1 MTTTVVTGLGVIA
14 PTGLGVEDYWKAT
27 LEGRNGIAPITKF
40 DASGYPSS
48 LAGQVVGFH
57 AADHL
62 PGRLLPQTDHMT
74 RMALAAAQWAWDDAG
89 LDPAQL
95 PEFSAGVVT
104 ASSSGG
110 YEFGERELRNLWAK
124 GASYVSAY
132 QSFAW
137 FYAVNT
143 GQISIRHQMR
153 GPTGVLVSDQAGGAD
168 AIAHARRQIR
178 KGARVMLAGGVDSS
192 LCSWGWIAHLASGR
206 VSTADDPRRAYLPFS
221 ADARGH
227 VPGEGGA
234 LLVLEEET
242 AARARGARIYGVV
255 AGHAATLDPPP
266 GSGRP
271 STLEAALR
279 GALADADVHPDEVD
293 VVFCDGAA
301 IPELD
306 RIEAAAINA
315 VFGEGAVPVTVPK
328 TMTGRLFSGAVAL
341 DAAAALLSIRD
352 GVIPP
357 TINATAA
364 PDLGLDLVTET
375 PRSLPVRIAL
385 IVARGVG
392 GFNSALVLR
401 AA

>member
-14 PTGLGVEDYWKAT
+14 PTGLGVDDYWKAT

-221 ADARGH
+221 ADAEGTCPGKAEHCWYSKRKPQPGPAAPASTGLSRATPPRSTLRPEAA
-227 VPGEGGA
+227 VPA
-234 LLVLEEET
+234 PWKRPCAAPSPTRTSTPTKSTWSSAT
-242 AARARGARIYGVV
+242 A
-255 AGHAATLDPPP
+255 PPSRNST
-266 GSGRP
+266 GSKPQP
-271 STLEAALR
+271 ST
-279 GALADADVHPDEVD
+279 PS
-293 VVFCDGAA
+293 
-301 IPELD
+301 
-306 RIEAAAINA
+306 
-315 VFGEGAVPVTVPK
+315 
-328 TMTGRLFSGAVAL
+328 SGKGP
-341 DAAAALLSIRD
+341 S
-352 GVIPP
+352 PSP
-357 TINATAA
+357 F
-364 PDLGLDLVTET
+364 
-375 PRSLPVRIAL
+375 PRP
-385 IVARGVG
+385 
-392 GFNSALVLR
+392 
-401 AA
+401 

>member
-14 PTGLGVEDYWKAT
+14 PTGLGVDDYWKAT

-227 VPGEGGA
+227 VPSGVGREREVGA
-234 LLVLEEET
+234 AGVV
-242 AARARGARIYGVV
+242 RGADPSRSEVG
-255 AGHAATLDPPP
+255 DPPP
-266 GSGRP
+266 GAQGAVDTPGEHDTGAFADLPAGVGDRVCSPGLVGDED
-271 STLEAALR
+271 SR
-279 GALADADVHPDEVD
+279 GAAHLVADGDLTGVDRVEPGERLVGADVA
-293 VVFCDGAA
+293 GAFGPQVA
-301 IPELD
+301 EFPFTELV
-306 RIEAAAINA
+306 AA
-315 VFGEGAVPVTVPK
+315 
-328 TMTGRLFSGAVAL
+328 
-341 DAAAALLSIRD
+341 
-352 GVIPP
+352 
-357 TINATAA
+357 
-364 PDLGLDLVTET
+364 
-375 PRSLPVRIAL
+375 
-385 IVARGVG
+385 
-392 GFNSALVLR
+392 
-401 AA
+401 